1 MFLSVNK
8 STLIDPERL
17 RLNKWLQ
24 TKYQPNARSKIME
37 LTISRTIGTRVG
49 QKEGRIHGLSSRIRV
64 GMGSDVR
71 GTGSDAKRKKN
82 EKKKKMQNS
91 KK

>member
-1 MFLSVNK
+1 
-8 STLIDPERL
+8 
-17 RLNKWLQ
+17 
-24 TKYQPNARSKIME
+24 ME

-82 EKKKKMQNS
+82 EKKKENAKFQ
-91 KK
+91 KVK

>member
-1 MFLSVNK
+1 MFPSVNK

-49 QKEGRIHGLSSRIRV
+49 QKERSKMEALLLLVKKTAFELNSEKV
-64 GMGSDVR
+64 NTVR
-71 GTGSDAKRKKN
+71 LFS
-82 EKKKKMQNS
+82 
-91 KK
+91 

>member
-1 MFLSVNK
+1 MK
-8 STLIDPERL
+8 
-17 RLNKWLQ
+17 
-24 TKYQPNARSKIME
+24 

-71 GTGSDAKRKKN
+71 GKTGKRARAVMQKKT
-82 EKKKKMQNS
+82 KKKKAKFQ
-91 KK
+91 KVK